1 MELLEGE
8 TLAARLARGPV
19 PVPELLRIGSQIAEA
34 LDKAHR
40 KGLIHR
46 DLKPANV
53 MLTKA
58 GAKLMDFGL
67 ARAIGLGVGGSD
79 SAEMPTMTR
88 ALTTEGTIVGTFVY
102 MSPEQLEGKDADAR
116 SDVWALGCVLY
127 EMATGARPF
136 TGGSQASLI
145 SSIMK
150 DEPRSVAEL
159 MPMSPPALE
168 RIIRACLAKDP
179 DERLQTAHDAKLH
192 LQWIAAEGSQAGA
205 AAVAPLPGKRRP
217 ALMLPAVAAVL
228 LVATVTLGFLLV
240 GARGRPQPLLQA
252 AIPAPTGTRLELEA
266 RQPGP
271 PVLSPDGRTVAMVA
285 RAGGK
290 PQLLWVRP
298 FDAAE
303 ARALP
308 GTEGAAYPFWSPD
321 GQSLA
326 FFAGGKLRRV
336 DIAGGP
342 PETICDAPVGKNGDW
357 APDGTILFAP
367 GNLDPIHR
375 VAAAGGASTAVT
387 VVDTTNGENSHRFP
401 QFLPGGK
408 HFIYFVRSD
417 VSQGQSGGA
426 IMVASLEKNESR
438 LLVRSETQAQY
449 VAGHLL
455 FVRGGALM
463 AQRFDAGGLKLVGEP
478 VPIVEAVHVIPAAGL
493 ALYTAANGGAL
504 LYMPPSEDQVWELVV
519 LDRSGDV
526 VDTVT
531 RGNLLGKFRLSPDG
545 RSAVGAESDVR
556 SGISDLW
563 LYDLGRRSRS
573 RFTFDPPNDNA
584 PVWSPDGSR
593 IAYGSFRDGR
603 WGIFARSLASSGTD
617 ETLLL
622 ADGAMEPVSWSPDGK
637 LLMYWSTSATTRED
651 LSLLPL
657 DGDGR
662 PRPLLAERVNENDG
676 CFSPDG
682 RWVVYASSESGQNEV
697 FVVPYPGP
705 GRRSQISTT
714 GGFLPRWRGDGREIL
729 YHTADQK
736 LMSVE
741 VEVEGGA
748 LRSGT
753 PRELFELPAGASLD
767 VSSDGERLLV
777 TRPLM
782 QTTQTPLR
790 LVTNWQALMGS
801 R

>member
-1 MELLEGE
+1 
-8 TLAARLARGPV
+8 
-19 PVPELLRIGSQIAEA
+19 
-34 LDKAHR
+34 
-40 KGLIHR
+40 
-46 DLKPANV
+46 
-53 MLTKA
+53 
-58 GAKLMDFGL
+58 
-67 ARAIGLGVGGSD
+67 
-79 SAEMPTMTR
+79 
-88 ALTTEGTIVGTFVY
+88 
-102 MSPEQLEGKDADAR
+102 
-116 SDVWALGCVLY
+116 
-127 EMATGARPF
+127 
-136 TGGSQASLI
+136 
-145 SSIMK
+145 
-150 DEPRSVAEL
+150 
-159 MPMSPPALE
+159 
-168 RIIRACLAKDP
+168 
-179 DERLQTAHDAKLH
+179 
-192 LQWIAAEGSQAGA
+192 
-205 AAVAPLPGKRRP
+205 
-217 ALMLPAVAAVL
+217 VL

-252 AIPAPTGTRLELEA
+252 AMPAPTGTRLELEA

-285 RAGGK
+285 RTGGK

-336 DIAGGP
+336 GLAGGP

-357 APDGTILFAP
+357 APDGTIIFAP

-375 VAAAGGASTAVT
+375 VSAAGGASTAVT

-463 AQRFDAGGLKLVGEP
+463 AQRFDTGGLKLVGEP

-493 ALYTAANGGAL
+493 SIYTAANGGAL

-526 VDTVT
+526 VDTLT

-545 RSAVGAESDVR
+545 KSAVGAESDAR

-563 LYDLGRRSRS
+563 LYDLVRRSRS

-651 LSLLPL
+651 LTLLPL
-657 DGDGR
+657 DGDRR
-662 PRPLLAERVNENDG
+662 PRPLLAERANENDG

-682 RWVVYASSESGQNEV
+682 RWVVYASSESGQIEV

-741 VEVEGGA
+741 VEVEGGV
-748 LRSGT
+748 LRSGS

-790 LVTNWQALMGS
+790 LVTNWQALLGS